1 MKGILTM
8 VTRFKSVNDCLQAF
22 LYDGSPLSFT
32 YLWDFTRGNVCQHPD
47 DGQVYLYQTIKIPV
61 DCKIVYSDGAYSIYT
76 KSAFRRR
83 FVDVNW
89 WLWPYVTEAVRN
101 IKNCSDDADRL
112 SLFAPGYIITEHQKI
127 YFDDGVDY
135 EVINKGDYLL
145 QTPITLSGYLVW
157 PKDVYNGN
165 VHYILKKEK

>member
-22 LYDGSPLSFT
+22 LYDGDPLSFT
-32 YLWDFTRGNVCQHPD
+32 YLWDFTHGNVCQHQD
-47 DGQVYLYQTIKIPV
+47 DKQVYLYQTIKIPV
-61 DCKIVYSDGAYSIYT
+61 DCRIVYSDGVYSIYT

-89 WLWPYVTEAVRN
+89 WLRPQVTEAVRN
-101 IKNCSDDADRL
+101 IKNSSDDADRL
-112 SLFAPGYIITEHQKI
+112 SYFAPGYVVMNRRKI
-127 YFDDGVDY
+127 YFDDGVNHDI
-135 EVINKGDYLL
+135 INKGDYLL
-145 QTPITLSGYLVW
+145 QTTATFSGYLVW